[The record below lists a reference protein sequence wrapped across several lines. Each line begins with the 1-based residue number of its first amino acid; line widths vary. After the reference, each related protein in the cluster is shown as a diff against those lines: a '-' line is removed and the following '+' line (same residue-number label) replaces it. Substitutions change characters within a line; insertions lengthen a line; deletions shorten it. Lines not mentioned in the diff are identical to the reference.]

1 MADKKINKKI
11 DWDFCLGN
19 PHDVARNGATLW
31 TSADIAAATK
41 KKDFKPVVSSA
52 MGRIADGTAVFSDDF
67 AAAMA
72 EGKKIICQ
80 RIWMMLLLML
90 AL

>member
-1 MADKKINKKI
+1 MADEKINKKI
-11 DWDFCLGN
+11 DWDAYLGN

-31 TSADIAAATK
+31 TSADIAAVTK
-41 KKDFKPVVSSA
+41 KKEFKPVLSSA
-52 MGRIADGTAVFSDDF
+52 MDRIADGTAVFSDDF

-72 EGKKIICQ
+72 EGKKNACQ
-80 RIWMMLLLML
+80 RIWMTLLSML